1 MCCFWWQKSS
11 TRQGIHWC
19 KWSDLCTPKNLGGLG
34 FHDLCKFNVA
44 LLAKQGWRL
53 LTNFASLLARIYS
66 AKYFPNMS
74 FWNASLLTIDI
85 TIWAL
90 WYARNRHVMEGKQ
103 QHALEISAKIIS
115 LVCEL
120 KELRA
125 KLPEA
130 RITMKQSRTPSPTD
144 PMLKLNFDTSF
155 HAQSRQ
161 SSSGFVVRNAQGQV
175 LGSGMVQNNFV
186 SDPFMGEML
195 ACLDGLRFATD
206 MGFQNLVVEGD
217 SRSTIVRITEMGRDR
232 SAFGVYVEEIK
243 QRVKMF
249 DKIIFRSV
257 DRNTNQVAHILAK
270 ARSTFNEDRFWVE
283 DVPDMAV
290 LAVKADCPIPVAPD

>member
-1 MCCFWWQKSS
+1 MRSSDTHACF
-11 TRQGIHWC
+11 
-19 KWSDLCTPKNLGGLG
+19 
-34 FHDLCKFNVA
+34 
-44 LLAKQGWRL
+44 
-53 LTNFASLLARIYS
+53 
-66 AKYFPNMS
+66 
-74 FWNASLLTIDI
+74 TIAI
-85 TIWAL
+85 TIWGL
-90 WYARNRHVMEGKQ
+90 C
-103 QHALEISAKIIS
+103 
-115 LVCEL
+115 LVREL
-120 KELRA
+120 KEFRA

-130 RITMKQSRTPSPTD
+130 RVTMKQSWTPPTD
-144 PMLKLNFDTSF
+144 PMLKLNFDTAF

-175 LGSGMVQNNFV
+175 LGSGMVRNNFV

-206 MGFQNLVVEGD
+206 MGFKNLVVEGD

-232 SAFGVYVEEIK
+232 SAIGVYVEEIK
-243 QRVKMF
+243 QRARMF

-257 DRNTNQVAHILAK
+257 DRNANRVAHILAK

-290 LAVKADCPIPVAPD
+290 LVVKADCPIPVAPD